1 MFWRLHR
8 RKERDEGEAFDG
20 VGTLAVIIPALN
32 EEDNIASAVRSA
44 LDDGSHGEKG
54 ARERGNRRRDRGR
67 GRDRKKKNDAAGFV
81 VVVDGGSSDAT
92 VAAARRAG
100 AHQVLRCPTRGRGA
114 QLAAGVAAVGVVGGG
129 GGGGRSRSAVAAA
142 PSSSEGSFFLPP
154 PRRQRKRP
162 DTLLFLHADSRLP
175 RNYRDSIS
183 RALLEP
189 SLNSPPSSWG
199 AFETVLP
206 TTTATATATGGEG
219 GLSPATSR
227 FLSACVALRTR
238 LFGLPYGDQG
248 IFVSSDLLEKI
259 GGVRPLP
266 LMEDVDLVAR
276 LSLAGR
282 EAEKEERKG
291 EKKKPNDSR
300 EKKRVVINSR
310 PAVARGAVETSGRRW
325 AEKGLVRATVLNLW
339 TLARW
344 KGGAASAEELA
355 REYYARR

>member
-1 MFWRLHR
+1 M
-8 RKERDEGEAFDG
+8 
-20 VGTLAVIIPALN
+20 
-32 EEDNIASAVRSA
+32 
-44 LDDGSHGEKG
+44 
-54 ARERGNRRRDRGR
+54 
-67 GRDRKKKNDAAGFV
+67 
-81 VVVDGGSSDAT
+81 
-92 VAAARRAG
+92 
-100 AHQVLRCPTRGRGA
+100 
-114 QLAAGVAAVGVVGGG
+114 
-129 GGGGRSRSAVAAA
+129 
-142 PSSSEGSFFLPP
+142 
-154 PRRQRKRP
+154 
-162 DTLLFLHADSRLP
+162 
-175 RNYRDSIS
+175 
-183 RALLEP
+183 EP